1 MQPLL
6 VNGAPFEPHEP
17 QDGILAD
24 LAAFLK
30 EWESAT
36 PTMCLQTSGS
46 TGTPKCIEATKAAMR
61 ASAEATCRFFG
72 LQRGDKALL
81 CLPMRYI
88 AGKMMVVRALAYG
101 LELVTPPPSSTPLAT
116 LQTTVKFAPLVP
128 MQAHT
133 TLQQPDGMA
142 QLEKADII
150 LLGGG
155 FIDAALEDA
164 LQDCSS
170 AVYASYGM
178 TETLS
183 HIALRRVNGAQR
195 TACYTPLPGVAIRL
209 SSRGTLAVSAPS
221 LGIEYLETND
231 IAEIH
236 PDGTFRILGRVDNVI
251 NSGGIKIQA
260 ESIEQAIITATG
272 ITCVVVP
279 LPHPVLGQAVGLV
292 WEGNEA
298 LQPALMQAIDTLP
311 KYHKP
316 RRIIHAAIP
325 RTPTGKPDRAK
336 TKATA
341 LEL

>member
-1 MQPLL
+1 MQPLF
-6 VNGAPFEPHEP
+6 VNGAPFEQHQP

-24 LAAFLK
+24 LAAFLM

-88 AGKMMVVRALAYG
+88 AGKMMVVRALVSG
-101 LELVTPPPSSTPLAT
+101 LELVTPPPSSTPLAA

-128 MQAHT
+128 MQALT

-142 QLEKADII
+142 QLEKVAII

-155 FIDAALEDA
+155 FIDAALEAA
-164 LQDCSS
+164 LQTCSS

-195 TACYTPLPGVAIRL
+195 TACYTPLPGITIRL
-209 SSRGTLAVSAPS
+209 SSRSTLAVSAPS

-231 IAEIH
+231 IAEIN

-260 ESIEQAIITATG
+260 ESIEQAILAATG
-272 ITCVVVP
+272 ITCVAVP
-279 LPHPVLGQAVGLV
+279 LPHPVLGQSVGLV
-292 WEGNEA
+292 WEGDEA

-311 KYHKP
+311 KYHNP
-316 RRIIHAAIP
+316 RRIIHTAIP